1 MGGGKYGGD
10 SHASRK
16 RLGVEDERVTKAGRS
31 LTVSARSRRACPYS
45 RGVLKGK
52 QTDADVVGLAK
63 ADRSRDFG
71 RRVLAVLHNPPA
83 AVLA

>member
-31 LTVSARSRRACPYS
+31 LTVSARSRFALDSTQGMADLGTSRA
-45 RGVLKGK
+45 
-52 QTDADVVGLAK
+52 
-63 ADRSRDFG
+63 
-71 RRVLAVLHNPPA
+71 
-83 AVLA
+83 